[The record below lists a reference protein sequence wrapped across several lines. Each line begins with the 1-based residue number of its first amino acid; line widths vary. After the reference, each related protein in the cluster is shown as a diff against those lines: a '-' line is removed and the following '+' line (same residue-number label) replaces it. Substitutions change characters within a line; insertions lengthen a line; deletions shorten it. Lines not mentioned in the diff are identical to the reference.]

1 MHPQRVESLSH
12 AQRERLA
19 YIDFRLYFM
28 GEVGRP
34 DLASRFG
41 VAPAGATRDLALYRE
56 VAPQNIEFDGSNKI
70 YRIVTNF
77 APLFEHAPQ
86 RVLSALSLGFGD
98 GVNGESQPLLPCES
112 PAALSNPQMK
122 ILAPICRAIHAKR
135 PVAIR
140 YHSVSSGES
149 ERVIVPFA
157 LVDTGLRWHIR
168 AFDRKS
174 GEFRDFVITRI
185 EAPLLLDEEPK
196 VNERS
201 DSDIQW
207 TRIVEVQLVPHPDQP
222 RPAITERDFNM
233 VNGSIELKLRAA
245 TAGYMLRRWSVDCS
259 PDHSLRGPE
268 YRLWLNDPLTIY
280 GAKNALL
287 APGYRSPDKQEQGRS
302 IIMTY
307 NPTRALELLRIG
319 SGRTDAAFREGQEDA
334 IRHIVDGRGRLLV
347 VQKTGWGKSFVYFI
361 ATKILRDSGNGPA
374 LLISPLLALM
384 RNQIAAA
391 ERMGVRAATLNSDN
405 FSSWTQVEAK
415 LARGEIDILLIS
427 PERLAN
433 ERFRTQVLAG
443 IAAQI
448 SMLVIDEAH
457 CISDWGHDFRP
468 HYRLLER
475 IVKTLPPNLRL
486 LATTATANNRVMEDL
501 ATVLGP
507 KLDVSR
513 GDLNRTSLSLQTIRL
528 PSQAERLAWLAEQLA
543 TLKGHGIIYTLTVRD
558 ANQVAD
564 WLKTKG
570 FNVEA
575 YSGKAGDRREAL
587 EQALLNNEVKALVAT
602 TALGMGYDKP
612 DLAFVIHYQMP
623 GSVVA
628 YYQQVGRAGRALESA
643 YGVLLSGQE
652 ESNITD
658 WFIRSAF
665 PTREEVASV
674 LGALEDEEKG
684 LSMPEL
690 LSRVNVSTIRIEK
703 TLDLLSLEAS
713 SPIALDGSKWQLSAA
728 TLSDEFWTRAERL
741 TALRRDEHQQMENY
755 VSLPFGAHMPFLVEA
770 LDGDPGT
777 ATDPMLPPLPTH
789 VGEALVDEAT
799 AFLQR
804 TGLTIQPRKQWP
816 LGGMPKYGLLAPL
829 GPRGIAHEHIAQPG
843 KALCIWGDAGWGGLV
858 RQGKY
863 HDGKFADDL
872 VGACVKMVREWNP
885 QPKPTWVTCVPS
897 LRHPD
902 LVPNFAKRLAAA
914 LGLPFHMVIAKTD
927 ARPEQKTMANST
939 QQARNIDGS
948 LALNGQPVPYGP
960 VILVD
965 DMVDSRWTLTVSA
978 WLLRQAGSG
987 EVWPMALSQTG
998 HDE

>member
-391 ERMGVRAATLNSDN
+391 ERMGVRAATINSDN
-405 FSSWTQVEAK
+405 IDDWTQVEAK

-501 ATVLGP
+501 AAVLGP

-543 TLKGHGIIYTLTVRD
+543 TLQGHGIIYTLTVRD

-564 WLKTKG
+564 WLKTRG

-575 YSGKAGDRREAL
+575 YTGETGDRREAL

-628 YYQQVGRAGRALESA
+628 YYQQVGRAGRALDSA

-652 ESNITD
+652 ESGITD

-665 PTREEVASV
+665 PTREEVAEV
-674 LGALEDEEKG
+674 LGALEEDENG
-684 LSMPEL
+684 LSVPEL
-690 LSRVNVSTIRIEK
+690 LGRVNLSKGRVDKTIA
-703 TLDLLSLEAS
+703 LLSLESPA
-713 SPIALDGSKWQLSAA
+713 PIAKQGTKWQLTAA
-728 TLSDEFWTRAERL
+728 TLSEGFWTRAERL
-741 TALRRDEHQQMENY
+741 TALRRDEHQQMQDY
-755 VSLPFGAHMPFLVEA
+755 VSLPFGDHMGFLIGA
-770 LDGDPGT
+770 LDGDPSVVT
-777 ATDPMLPPLPTH
+777 QPALPALPTG
-789 VGEALVDEAT
+789 VNEALVRDAI
-799 AFLQR
+799 AFLRR
-804 TGLTIQPRKQWP
+804 TSLPIEPRKKWP
-816 LGGMPKYGLLAPL
+816 DGGMPQYSVKGF
-829 GPRGIAHEHIAQPG
+829 IAAGCQAQPG
-843 KALCIWGDAGWGGLV
+843 KALCVWGDAGWGGLV

-863 HDGKFADDL
+863 HDSKFADDL
-872 VGACVKMVREWNP
+872 VGACVKMVREWDP

-914 LGLPFHMVIAKTD
+914 LGLPFHMVMAKTD
-927 ARPEQKTMANST
+927 NRPEQKTMANST

-948 LALNGQPVPYGP
+948 LALNGQPVLHGP

-965 DMVDSRWTLTVSA
+965 DMVDSRWTLTVAA
-978 WLLRQAGSG
+978 WLLRKNGSG
-987 EVWPMALSQTG
+987 DVWPMALSQTG